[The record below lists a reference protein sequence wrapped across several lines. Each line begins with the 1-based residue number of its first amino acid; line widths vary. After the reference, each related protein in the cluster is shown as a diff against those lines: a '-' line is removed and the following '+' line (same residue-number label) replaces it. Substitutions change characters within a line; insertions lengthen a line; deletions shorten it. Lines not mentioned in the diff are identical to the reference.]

1 MGSGVPRT
9 AGQGPSAGVI
19 LSAGNPLRTMPEQ
32 ATPDHGIGTT
42 PPELGGAT
50 FPEANIRAVQAV
62 AGALASTL
70 GPTPRDKL
78 VVTALAS
85 RQPDNPNNPPRDE
98 FAVATD
104 GATILEELPL
114 EHPIAPL
121 VRRLIGPERPGDS
134 DIEGQDIPDGVTT
147 SVVLAAALLDEAA
160 DLLEMGVHQADICA
174 GYQAALSV
182 ATDTLAAAARPLDP
196 GRERERAEAIA
207 RSAMN
212 GNDIGGLVTDW
223 ARVAVDIAAQVGHP
237 TAKTLA
243 VRTKRTGRISDSRLV
258 RGAVLDRNGRAD
270 ERMPRAV
277 DDASVLVLGGHGT
290 GGLVDPEPE
299 GDWSADSSA
308 DFAEL
313 ATAFDG
319 RRDTVVA
326 DLLAAG
332 VDAVLAREGISS
344 EYAEALADHGVLGIR
359 RVNRLK
365 LTQAARATGATIVH
379 DPTDVTAEDLGW
391 AERVAVENHDP
402 RPGRRRKRKMTLIEG
417 CEDPDSVTALLPG
430 TFDQGGEQLT
440 RQLRKG
446 AKAVAAAAGDGV
458 SHGGYLPGAGA
469 VDVALARAVREAAT
483 AYGSKVQ
490 LAVERFADAA
500 EMVLFTLAKN
510 AGDDPLGAV
519 ADTRARQRAEPD
531 GERYGYVVPD
541 GVADAVDAGV
551 FDAHARRRESYTAG
565 TQVANLI
572 LGIDQAVAATVSVDR
587 ADPEDTIYDGRAEQ
601 VQQARENG
609 Q

>member
-1 MGSGVPRT
+1 
-9 AGQGPSAGVI
+9 
-19 LSAGNPLRTMPEQ
+19 MPEQ
-32 ATPDHGIGTT
+32 ATPDQGIGTT
-42 PPELGGAT
+42 PPELDGAT
-50 FPEANIRAVQAV
+50 FPQANIRAVQAV

-85 RQPDNPNNPPRDE
+85 RQPDDPNNPPRDE

-104 GATILEELPL
+104 GATILQQLPL

-121 VRRLIGPERPGDS
+121 VRRLVGPERPGDS
-134 DIEGQDIPDGVTT
+134 DVEGQDIPDGVTS

-160 DLLEMGVHQADICA
+160 DLLEMGVHPTDVCV
-174 GYQAALSV
+174 GYQEALSV
-182 ATDTLAAAARPLDP
+182 ATETLDTAARPLDP
-196 GRERERAEAIA
+196 ESDRERAEAVA

-212 GNDIGGLVTDW
+212 GNDVGGLVNDW
-223 ARVAVDIAAQVGHP
+223 ARVAVDIAAQVGYP
-237 TAKTLA
+237 KAETLA
-243 VRTKRTGRISDSRLV
+243 VRTKRTGQIGDSRLV
-258 RGAVLDRNGRAD
+258 YGAVLDRNGRAD
-270 ERMPRAV
+270 DRMPRAV

-299 GDWSADSSA
+299 GDWSADSDA

-319 RRDTVVA
+319 RRDAVVA
-326 DLLAAG
+326 DLVTAG
-332 VDAVLAREGISS
+332 VDAVLARQGISS
-344 EYAEALADHGVLGIR
+344 EYAEALADHGILGIR
-359 RVNRLK
+359 GVNRLK
-365 LTQAARATGATIVH
+365 LTQAARAAGATVVH
-379 DPTDVTAEDLGW
+379 DPTDVTVDDLGW
-391 AERVAVENHDP
+391 AERVAVRNHDP
-402 RPGRRRKRKMTLIEG
+402 RPGRRRTRKMTVIEG

-469 VDVALARAVREAAT
+469 VDVALARAVRDAAPT
-483 AYGSKVQ
+483 YGSKVQ

-500 EMVLFTLAKN
+500 EMVLFTIAKN
-510 AGDDPLGAV
+510 AGGDPLSAV

-531 GERYGYVVPD
+531 GDRYGYVVPG

-551 FDAHARRRESYTAG
+551 LDAHACRRESYTAG

-572 LGIDQAVAATVSVDR
+572 LGIDQAVAATFTVER
-587 ADPEDTIYDGRAEQ
+587 ADPEDTVYDGRAEQ